1 MQRCVAAA
9 TLTGKF
15 AASETSRLTLPKNR
29 IALPDSGW
37 NGVIGFLTAS
47 LFGACISAA
56 QPASTAPQSPEHR
69 IRIALI
75 GDSTQT
81 DNAGYGRGFCA
92 NLVPTIDCV
101 NMAKG
106 GASTKTFRND
116 GLWDKSLALQ
126 PDYMLIQFGHND
138 MVSPE
143 HLDRQVPIDGYRQ
156 NLRNFVNEARTH
168 RITPVLVTPL
178 TRRYFGSDGKIHSD
192 LTEYSNALKSV
203 AAELK
208 VPLIDLQALS
218 IDYLNRT
225 GEAQSS
231 TLGITKKDARGA
243 TVPDKTHL
251 SWQGS
256 FIFGRIVAENL
267 GKAVPQLAP
276 FILPQPATLPAEG
289 QLAMRVLAKSPFKIV
304 LVGDSTVAIGGGW
317 GPGFCQTLTPNVTC
331 IDDARNGR
339 STKSFIDEG
348 AWNLALAEHGQYY
361 LIQFGH
367 NDQKPDPARHTDP
380 DTTYAANLQR
390 FIRDVRAQGA
400 IPILLTP
407 LSRRNY
413 ADGQLITTDGLGDY
427 AAAVLRVAS
436 TEHVTEVDLYALSAR
451 LLSAMTQQ
459 EADTFDL
466 AGHPDAKA
474 ESAAGKP
481 DRTHLNE
488 KGSKFF
494 GRLIADNLIRTQ
506 VELGP
511 NVIGVPA
518 GNAVEPIK
526 QAAPTDGK

>member
-1 MQRCVAAA
+1 MNKIVSCLVIALFAVAA
-9 TLTGKF
+9 
-15 AASETSRLTLPKNR
+15 SISQQ
-29 IALPDSGW
+29 
-37 NGVIGFLTAS
+37 TAS
-47 LFGACISAA
+47 
-56 QPASTAPQSPEHR
+56 APQSSEHR

-92 NLVPTIDCV
+92 NLVQAIDCI

-143 HLDRQVPIDGYRQ
+143 HLDRQVSIEDYRQ
-156 NLRNFVNEARTH
+156 NLRNFVKEACAH
-168 RITPVLVTPL
+168 HIFPVLVTPL
-178 TRRYFGSDGKIHSD
+178 TRRYFGADGKIHSD

-203 AAELK
+203 ATGLNA
-208 VPLIDLQALS
+208 PLIDLQALS
-218 IDYLNRT
+218 IDYLDQV
-225 GEAQSS
+225 GEAGAV
-231 TLGITKKDARGA
+231 TLGISKKDSNGD
-243 TVPDKTHL
+243 TIPDKTHL

-256 FIFGRIVAENL
+256 YVFGRIVAENL
-267 GKAVPQLAP
+267 GKAIPQLAP
-276 FILPQPATLPAEG
+276 SILPQPATLPAEG
-289 QLAMRVLAKSPFKIV
+289 QLAMRVLAKTPFKIV
-304 LVGDSTVAIGGGW
+304 LVGDSTVAVGGGW
-317 GPGFCQTLTPNVTC
+317 GPGFCATVTPNVTC

-348 AWNLALAEHGQYY
+348 AWSQALGERGQYY

-380 DTTYAANLQR
+380 DTTYAANLVK
-390 FIRDVRAQGA
+390 FIHEARTQGA

-413 ADGQLITTDGLGDY
+413 AEDKLVTSDGLSDY

-436 TEHVTEVDLYALSAR
+436 AEHVTVVNLYELSTR
-451 LLSAMTQQ
+451 LLSTMTQQ
-459 EADTFDL
+459 EADTLDL

-474 ESAAGKP
+474 ESSAGKP

-488 KGSKFF
+488 KGSKLF
-494 GRLIADNLIRTQ
+494 GRMIADNLIRTQ

-511 NVIGVPA
+511 NIIGVPTSSA
-518 GNAVEPIK
+518 AEPIK